1 MKLTLSNI
9 AGQRRDEVSIL
20 SAYFQ
25 TFCREV
31 FWPDFHLQVSSTSWP
46 FMKLYMKLFFAGVI
60 FHESFHANFLRC
72 FLFHESFHANF
83 LRCFLFHETLTI
95 FSWKSFLINTS
106 FFSSN
111 CFERI
116 SIFDLFLMYNLN
128 KCISFL
134 RNIKL
139 ERNQYKFAVWYV
151 SNDTLLI
158 WVC

>member
-72 FLFHESFHANF
+72 FLFHE
-83 LRCFLFHETLTI
+83 TLTI

-111 CFERI
+111 CFECI

>member
-72 FLFHESFHANF
+72 FLFHE
-83 LRCFLFHETLTI
+83 TLTI

-116 SIFDLFLMYNLN
+116 LIFDLFLMYNLN

>member
-1 MKLTLSNI
+1 MKLALSNI

-60 FHESFHANFLRC
+60 
-72 FLFHESFHANF
+72 FHESFHANF

>member
-72 FLFHESFHANF
+72 FLFHE
-83 LRCFLFHETLTI
+83 TLTI

-134 RNIKL
+134 GNIKL

>member
-72 FLFHESFHANF
+72 FLFHG
-83 LRCFLFHETLTI
+83 TLTI
-95 FSWKSFLINTS
+95 FSWKSFLINSSFVTS
-106 FFSSN
+106 D
-111 CFERI
+111 CFECI

>member
-31 FWPDFHLQVSSTSWP
+31 FWRDFHLQVSSTSWP

-60 FHESFHANFLRC
+60 
-72 FLFHESFHANF
+72 FHESFHANF